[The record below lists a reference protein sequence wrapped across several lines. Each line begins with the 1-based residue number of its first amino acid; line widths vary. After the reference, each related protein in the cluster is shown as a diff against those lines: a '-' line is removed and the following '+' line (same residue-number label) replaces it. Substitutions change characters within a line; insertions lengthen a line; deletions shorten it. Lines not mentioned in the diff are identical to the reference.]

1 MDVKLGLR
9 VMKQLIRGQ
18 VAVGCHSGRLAWL
31 QHKSKFESKQCL
43 RNAKHRQGRA
53 FLLVSRL
60 RDLEPFTR
68 AAGGLAVALRAFEG
82 RLLDRACCSKMSPR
96 QAIRVGHC
104 R

>member
-60 RDLEPFTR
+60 R
-68 AAGGLAVALRAFEG
+68 AFYQG
-82 RLLDRACCSKMSPR
+82 RWGACCCVEG
-96 QAIRVGHC
+96 I
-104 R
+104 